1 MSEQGT
7 LSMAPFWLRSNSR
20 MLVFNL
26 LLKLTMRVPV
36 FPSASVCVPVC
47 VCAKVKPQNNNLA
60 AICYN
65 AGATAND

>member
-1 MSEQGT
+1 
-7 LSMAPFWLRSNSR
+7 MAPFWLRSNSR

-36 FPSASVCVPVC
+36 FPSAYVYVNVCVC

>member
-1 MSEQGT
+1 
-7 LSMAPFWLRSNSR
+7 MASFWLRSNSR

-36 FPSASVCVPVC
+36 FPSACVCVCVC

-65 AGATAND
+65 AVATAND